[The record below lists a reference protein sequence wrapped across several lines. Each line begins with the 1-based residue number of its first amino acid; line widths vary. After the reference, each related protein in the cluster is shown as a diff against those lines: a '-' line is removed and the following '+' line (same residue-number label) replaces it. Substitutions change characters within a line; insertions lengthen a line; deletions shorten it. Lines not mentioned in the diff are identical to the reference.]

1 MPFAVVHIIVAIA
14 ILGIVRHYFSSK
26 KTLTPRIILI
36 GGIAGLLPDLD
47 ILLSW
52 VYDILTRTTVDLHGL
67 FLHSILF
74 PILTLVVALTLFLT
88 KKKKLAVI
96 FSVITFG
103 LILHSSLDCLFGG
116 VDKNFLWPL
125 KSTNSCPEWGLA
137 GFAEELDAIFFVLW
151 LGYLEL
157 RKKVKDYI

>member
-1 MPFAVVHIIVAIA
+1 MPFAVVHIITAFA
-14 ILGIVRHYFSSK
+14 ILGIVRHYFFSK
-26 KTLTPRIILI
+26 KTLTPRVILI

-47 ILLSW
+47 IPLGW
-52 VYDILTRTTVDLHGL
+52 VYDFVTGTSLNLHGL
-67 FLHSILF
+67 FLHSVLF
-74 PILTLVVALTLFLT
+74 PTLTLLIAIVLFIA

-96 FSVITFG
+96 FSAITFG

-125 KSTNSCPEWGLA
+125 NSVNSCPEFGLA
-137 GFAEELDAIFFVLW
+137 GFAEELDAMFFVLW
-151 LGYLEL
+151 LGYLEF